1 MQLGLEVGGLAMGIG
16 CIMVIVTISIVIA
29 DFVMTV
35 QLLRRKVAIS
45 MAVLIASIGIFASE
59 AYLLLRFS
67 AHDMFEPAIA
77 YFFFAPVVTGLIVL
91 IVAMTQAP
99 TKIQPALIAAAIL
112 LAVPIFIMC
121 RGMIQREDLYHA
133 VLMQDTQTA
142 VRLVREGV
150 GSRKNDAAFR
160 QEQFVEAAHNVNPE
174 IVRAF
179 LAAGADPNVLSS
191 KKKESAL
198 IDAIAADPVL
208 RYPSI
213 DEKVFPKRRFQTVE
227 VLLERGANPNL
238 VANGVSPAEVAWF
251 HDLPDILALLKQR
264 GSKDAD
270 VIGAKFEA
278 LVRASAS
285 GDLQQVKLLLADP
298 VSKHATDPRNRSP
311 LIEAARNGHTEVV
324 DALLKAYGGYVKC
337 GQIADARDVAA
348 KGNHADT
355 LRRLTGMCGY

>member
-29 DFVMTV
+29 DVVMFV

-77 YFFFAPVVTGLIVL
+77 YFFFAPVVTGVIVL
-91 IVAMTQAP
+91 IVVLTQAP
-99 TKIQPALIAAAIL
+99 TKIHAALVA
-112 LAVPIFIMC
+112 LAVVLTVPIFVMC
-121 RGMIQREDLYHA
+121 RDMIQREDLYHA
-133 VLMQDTQTA
+133 VGMQDTRTA
-142 VRLVREGV
+142 VRLIREGV
-150 GSRKNDAAFR
+150 ASKKRDAAFR
-160 QEQFVEAAHNVNPE
+160 QERFVEAAHNVNPE

-179 LAAGADPNVLSS
+179 LAAGADPNVLTS

-213 DEKVFPKRRFQTVE
+213 DEAVFPKRRLQTVE
-227 VLLERGANPNL
+227 VLLEHGANPNL

-251 HDLPDILALLKQR
+251 ANLPDILALLKQR

-270 VIGAKFEA
+270 AIGAKFDA

-285 GDLQQVKLLLADP
+285 GDLQQVKLLLTDP
-298 VSKHATDPRNRSP
+298 VGKHATDAQNRSP
-311 LIEAARNGHTEVV
+311 LVEAARNGHTGVV
-324 DALLKAYGGYVKC
+324 DALLKTYGGYVKC
-337 GQIADARDVAA
+337 RQVADARDVAA